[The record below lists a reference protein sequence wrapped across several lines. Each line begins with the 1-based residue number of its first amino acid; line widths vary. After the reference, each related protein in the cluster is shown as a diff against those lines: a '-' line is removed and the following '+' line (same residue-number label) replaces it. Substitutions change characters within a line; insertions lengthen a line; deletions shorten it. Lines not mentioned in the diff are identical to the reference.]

1 MDATNN
7 TISYQLTDD
16 AQGRFIID
24 SATGVITVAN
34 SALLRYELG
43 SDYVVHVLATSSDGS
58 QSSTAFSIQLY
69 NLNDAPVA
77 IDDTFSLLENG
88 VQNLN
93 VLLNDYDLDP
103 GDNIRI
109 VAASILSG
117 LGNISLS
124 DSLLSYQPGTNYDYL
139 SVGESE
145 TVLIEYRIEDND
157 GLASVAYAVLTIHG
171 ERDTLVLDVSDKLA
185 NEDESFL
192 WPIIVTP
199 IDTNGE
205 VLTSLIVTGLP
216 EGTLFADSLGQQRI
230 VASDSSVELFGL
242 ELTSLNV
249 HVPENVSG
257 NFVVNVST
265 ESDLGPVSRQSLV
278 RTIDINAVADLPD
291 LIANDARGQLGTII
305 PISLQTALTDVDGSE
320 FLTLHVT
327 GVPKGMAIGD
337 NIASII
343 SESEADWY
351 DISSL
356 NLTTLHLNTT
366 GGFNGTY
373 QLIFR
378 ATSIESSNFNS
389 ANNELRVQIVVDSVL
404 PVIDSTVISLP
415 SATNTNSEE
424 TRQVEGSSQPGGN
437 DATEPTGVTTDTSSA
452 IDMSLQPEAEPSITP
467 SLMWTWITLG
477 DTRTFATPGNEDYRI
492 ELSIFE
498 TNSYSSSPLASRLA
512 NLIFE
517 QVQFI
522 EYRITN
528 QSDSD
533 YTVSS
538 EPLVAAAN
546 VNSAVLML
554 WNMIRF
560 TITTL
565 PTVREQEITDEVRP
579 VQPVARHKPK

>member
-1 MDATNN
+1 M
-7 TISYQLTDD
+7 
-16 AQGRFIID
+16 
-24 SATGVITVAN
+24 
-34 SALLRYELG
+34 
-43 SDYVVHVLATSSDGS
+43 
-58 QSSTAFSIQLY
+58 
-69 NLNDAPVA
+69 
-77 IDDTFSLLENG
+77 DDTFSLLENG

-117 LGNISLS
+117 LGNISVS

-171 ERDTLVLDVSDKLA
+171 ERDTLVLDVSDKIA

-216 EGTLFADSLGQQRI
+216 VGTLFVDSLGQQCL
-230 VASDSSVELFGL
+230 VSSDNSVELFGL

-257 NFVVNVST
+257 NFVLNVST
-265 ESDLGPVSRQSLV
+265 ESDLGPVSRQSLE
-278 RTIDINAVADLPD
+278 RTIAINAVADLPD
-291 LIANDARGQLGTII
+291 LSANDVRGQLATII
-305 PISLQTALTDVDGSE
+305 PISLTIALTDVDGSE
-320 FLTLHVT
+320 FLTLRVT

-337 NIASII
+337 NIASIV

-378 ATSIESSNFNS
+378 ATSIESTNSNS
-389 ANNELRVQIVVDSVL
+389 ANNELRVQTVVDSVL

-424 TRQVEGSSQPGGN
+424 TRQVEGSSQPGRN
-437 DATEPTGVTTDTSSA
+437 DATEPTVVTTDTSPA
-452 IDMSLQPEAEPSITP
+452 FDMSLQPEAEPSITP

-477 DTRTFATPGNEDYRI
+477 E
-492 ELSIFE
+492 
-498 TNSYSSSPLASRLA
+498 
-512 NLIFE
+512 
-517 QVQFI
+517 
-522 EYRITN
+522 
-528 QSDSD
+528 
-533 YTVSS
+533 
-538 EPLVAAAN
+538 
-546 VNSAVLML
+546 
-554 WNMIRF
+554 
-560 TITTL
+560 
-565 PTVREQEITDEVRP
+565 RE
-579 VQPVARHKPK
+579 